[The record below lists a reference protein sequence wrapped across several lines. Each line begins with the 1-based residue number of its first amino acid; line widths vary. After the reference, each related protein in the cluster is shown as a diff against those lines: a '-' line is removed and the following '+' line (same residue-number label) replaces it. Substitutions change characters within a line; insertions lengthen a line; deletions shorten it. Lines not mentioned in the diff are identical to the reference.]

1 MPDHLHMLIGVPG
14 NAQLSSLIRDFKRI
28 TTRIA
33 NIAWQRNFFDHRLR
47 RDESL
52 DEKVA
57 YIRENPVR
65 AGLIAESEEWAYAMD
80 ASDLNSRPEASIVRT
95 AGD

>member
-1 MPDHLHMLIGVPG
+1 MPRSPAHADWCPG
-14 NAQLSSLIRDFKRI
+14 ESQLSSLIRDFKRT
-28 TTRIA
+28 TTRIS

-47 RDESL
+47 HDESL

-65 AGLIAESEEWAYAMD
+65 AGLIAEGEEWPYAMD
-80 ASDLNSRPEASIVRT
+80 VCDLNSRPEASIVRT

>member
-1 MPDHLHMLIGVPG
+1 
-14 NAQLSSLIRDFKRI
+14 
-28 TTRIA
+28 
-33 NIAWQRNFFDHRLR
+33 LR

-65 AGLIAESEEWAYAMD
+65 AGLIAEGEEWPYAID
-80 ASDLNSRPEASIVRT
+80 ASDLNSRPEASIVRAIEVNRPYLEAVNGVCARVELAT
-95 AGD
+95 

>member
-1 MPDHLHMLIGVPG
+1 
-14 NAQLSSLIRDFKRI
+14 
-28 TTRIA
+28 
-33 NIAWQRNFFDHRLR
+33 LR
-47 RDESL
+47 HDESL

-65 AGLIAESEEWAYAMD
+65 AGLIAKGEEWPYAMD
-80 ASDLNSRPEASIVRT
+80 VSDLNSRPEASIVRT